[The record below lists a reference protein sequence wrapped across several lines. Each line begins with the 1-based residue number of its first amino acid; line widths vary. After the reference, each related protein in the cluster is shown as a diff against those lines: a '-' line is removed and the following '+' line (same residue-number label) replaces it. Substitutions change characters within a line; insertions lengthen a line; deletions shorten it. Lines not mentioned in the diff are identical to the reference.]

1 MDRRDEFATTAS
13 LGRNRR
19 ATTDRPRQRER
30 ATRHAAPCSSRT
42 DSAPEA
48 LLCVAAVAAPLSCF
62 IHDVNI
68 LFSASVRPSRRN
80 QSSSARSVRPQIGSL
95 FLRRQS
101 GRQSMPATAAA
112 PCHLPSPPV
121 LLLCSRPPHFG
132 PQLRTV
138 IKMDQPSFEFR
149 HRHPSIVTRV
159 IQSDCLTRSMPR
171 SRCLYSLCNSGR
183 DQITM
188 HAMHAGMMSPLL
200 SFCRAA
206 APARLL

>member
-1 MDRRDEFATTAS
+1 MRR
-13 LGRNRR
+13 G
-19 ATTDRPRQRER
+19 
-30 ATRHAAPCSSRT
+30 CG
-42 DSAPEA
+42 
-48 LLCVAAVAAPLSCF
+48 CAPLLLHSRRKYP
-62 IHDVNI
+62 
-68 LFSASVRPSRRN
+68 LLRVRPSFP
-80 QSSSARSVRPQIGSL
+80 AKSVVERALSQTSDRFVIPTQAEW
-95 FLRRQS
+95 
-101 GRQSMPATAAA
+101 QSMLATAAA